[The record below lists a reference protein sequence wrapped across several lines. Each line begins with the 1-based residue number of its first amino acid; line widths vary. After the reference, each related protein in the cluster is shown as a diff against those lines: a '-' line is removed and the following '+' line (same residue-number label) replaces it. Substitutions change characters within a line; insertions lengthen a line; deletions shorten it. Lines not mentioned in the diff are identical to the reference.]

1 MNTAMLSKQQR
12 TRALTES
19 AIMVALATILSL
31 LKLYE
36 LPWGGSVTLASM
48 LPLVIVGYRHGFRW
62 GLLSSLVYSL
72 MQMLLGF
79 GTISA
84 AFLPGDDQMIWY
96 QAILM
101 VLLDYVLAF
110 SLIGL
115 SGLFRKKEHP
125 SRSMALGALV
135 GTFGRFLMHFFSGWI
150 LWGAWASY
158 FFEDLDATTGGTFG
172 AWVLNTF
179 SGQGLGAFYS
189 LVYNACYM
197 LPEMLITVLLAILIG
212 RIPQVHRNAVFPEA

>member
-1 MNTAMLSKQQR
+1 MNTVMQSKQQR

-31 LKLYE
+31 FKLYE
-36 LPWGGSVTLASM
+36 LPWGGSFTLASM
-48 LPLVIVGYRHGFRW
+48 LPLVVVGYRHGFRW

-72 MQMLLGF
+72 MQMMLGF

-96 QAILM
+96 QAVLM
-101 VLLDYVLAF
+101 VILDYVLAF

-115 SGLFRKKEHP
+115 AGLFRDKNHP

-135 GTFGRFLMHFFSGWI
+135 GTCGRFVMHFFSGWI

-158 FFEDLDATTGGTFG
+158 FFEDMDATTGGTFG
-172 AWVLNTF
+172 AWVLNHF

-189 LVYNACYM
+189 LIYNAFYM
-197 LPEMLITVLLAILIG
+197 VPEILITVLLAILIG
-212 RIPQVHRNAVFPEA
+212 RIPQIRQNAVFPES

>member
-1 MNTAMLSKQQR
+1 MNTTIQTKQQR
-12 TRALTES
+12 TRALTEA

-31 LKLYE
+31 FKLYE

-62 GLLSSLVYSL
+62 GMLSSLVYSL

-84 AFLPGDDQMIWY
+84 AFLPGEDQMLWY
-96 QAILM
+96 NAILM
-101 VLLDYVLAF
+101 VLLDYVFAF

-115 SGLFRKKEHP
+115 SGLFRQKDRP
-125 SRSMALGALV
+125 SRSLGIGAFV
-135 GTFGRFLMHFFSGWI
+135 GTLGRFVMHFFSGWI
-150 LWGAWASY
+150 LWGAWASS
-158 FFEDLDATTGGTFG
+158 FFEGFDETTGGTFG
-172 AWVLNTF
+172 AWVINTF

-189 LVYNACYM
+189 LVYNAFYM
-197 LPEMLITVLLAILIG
+197 VPEILITVLLAILIG
-212 RIPQVHRNAVFPEA
+212 RIPQIRQNAVFPEA